1 MCFSLQAVVLFRD
14 KGDAPGLGCTLRTA
28 LGSRCYQLL
37 SVRFSEQL
45 LMCSG
50 VRGYRFHLFIC
61 LINENDQLHAVN
73 SGSVYHKL
81 FYTARLRDYLGV
93 FTFRRRGGA
102 GGGWSSHVVDRSSKT
117 FILFV
122 FPCKLLFLS
131 RSGDHYSFFIFF
143 PKTNT
148 TQFYARRWLCTH
160 TQRHVDIVVL
170 A

>member
-1 MCFSLQAVVLFRD
+1 MFNSKQIICVSRCRLSFYFWD

-61 LINENDQLHAVN
+61 LINENDQLHAVH

-81 FYTARLRDYLGV
+81 SYTARLRDYLGV
-93 FTFRRRGGA
+93 FTFRRRGEQVGA
-102 GGGWSSHVVDRSSKT
+102 
-117 FILFV
+117 
-122 FPCKLLFLS
+122 
-131 RSGDHYSFFIFF
+131 DHHM
-143 PKTNT
+143 
-148 TQFYARRWLCTH
+148 L
-160 TQRHVDIVVL
+160 
-170 A
+170 